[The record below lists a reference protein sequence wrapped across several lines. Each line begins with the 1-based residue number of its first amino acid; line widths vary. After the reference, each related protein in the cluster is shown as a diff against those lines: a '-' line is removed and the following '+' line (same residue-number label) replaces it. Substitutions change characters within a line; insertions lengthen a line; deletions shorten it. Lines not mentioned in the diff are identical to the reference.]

1 MQSPTECNITL
12 EARNACIRAWRMRN
26 ASGMTWG
33 VRDWSKIRI
42 EVVRVSAEKQEVRL
56 FGALMGAGLQYY
68 VDHALSRNGVSVVG
82 MD

>member
-1 MQSPTECNITL
+1 
-12 EARNACIRAWRMRN
+12 
-26 ASGMTWG
+26 MTWG

-56 FGALMGAGLQYY
+56 FGALRGAGLQYY